1 MALKKNKILFV
12 VNVDWFLLSHRINL
26 IEESFNKG
34 WEVYVCGKDTG
45 KSSEI
50 ESYGCTFINID
61 FDRSSVSLFGN
72 LKNLFHLIKLYS
84 SLKPDIIH
92 HISNKPILLGS
103 IAFRLSRV
111 NVYAKVVN
119 AVSGLGIL
127 FSDKTNIVLSHTIK
141 VLLRL
146 GLNSKRIAF
155 IFQNLDDKELF
166 RKLGLLNKDNWIII
180 KGSGVDEEKYKRN
193 KSLKKSK
200 KLIVTFAAR
209 LLIEKGIL
217 DFIQASKMLFDSY
230 GNSVEF
236 WIVGGIDEENQNSIQ
251 KSELL
256 SQLQDGYLIWKGH
269 CKNMLE
275 IYNETDIACLPS
287 YYREGIPKSLI
298 EAMAMETPIITTNSV
313 GCRDTVIDGLN
324 GFLIEPKNAR
334 QLADKLEIIIESS
347 HLRKTMGKQ
356 SRELMKRD
364 MTLTQVTNQTF
375 LFYKKISHDHPR
387 T

>member
-1 MALKKNKILFV
+1 MKKNKILFV

-298 EAMAMETPIITTNSV
+298 EAMSV
-313 GCRDTVIDGLN
+313 GCPIVTTNAIGCKECVDHGIN
-324 GFLIEPKNAR
+324 GFLVPTKDYKILSNYLE
-334 QLADKLEIIIESS
+334 QLILNED
-347 HLRKTMGKQ
+347 LRIRMGRN
-356 SRELMKRD
+356 SRNKMIKEMSLSKVINE
-364 MTLTQVTNQTF
+364 TFNFYEQLTT
-375 LFYKKISHDHPR
+375 
-387 T
+387 